1 MNVNG
6 PVKALLLSVAADPM
20 PAIATLQRLTP
31 EFLCFFLPESVKSLV
46 ESDIH
51 PRLSSMPQRWDWIF
65 TEHPES
71 FALSHRALAENLPP
85 LLKTWQIAP
94 GELVVDLTSA
104 SSGMAAAMALVTL
117 PFTSNV
123 ITLKPGDGE
132 QGRDGNEGERD
143 GRACTWSESNPW
155 DEHAVWLRH
164 EAGNLF
170 NQGAYKG
177 ASQAF
182 RNLERRVSGGGKP
195 LYRALADLAQG
206 YTLWDQLQYRQA
218 WDKLKSA
225 HKSLTLASAWGGPIG
240 IDTTL
245 RRVKE
250 HIQFL
255 EHIVLDPQ
263 EIKSKIALDLLAQAK
278 RRADRDRDGE
288 FATRILFRALEA
300 FAQTKLFIHYHIKS
314 WDVRLEQ
321 LPQALQET
329 CRTCYLND
337 MDGKYRLP
345 LHAQFRVLAGLG
357 DTMGQTFLGQW
368 ATMKTLIDAAD
379 HAILGEG
386 FEPIK
391 IERFHQ
397 LYELVL
403 KLSSVHSSDLPA
415 FPTLNL

>member
-1 MNVNG
+1 
-6 PVKALLLSVAADPM
+6 VAADPM
-20 PAIATLQRLTP
+20 PAVATIQRLTP
-31 EFLCFFLPESVKSLV
+31 EFLCFFLPESLKSLV
-46 ESDIH
+46 ESDIY
-51 PRLSSMPQRWDWIF
+51 PQLSFIPQRWDWVF

-71 FALSHRALAENLPP
+71 FALSHRALTEKLPS
-85 LLKTWQIAP
+85 LLETWQIAS

-117 PFTSNV
+117 PFTSK
-123 ITLKPGDGE
+123 IIMLESGDAE
-132 QGRDGNEGERD
+132 RGNDRNAGKA
-143 GRACTWSESNPW
+143 GGTACTWSESNPW
-155 DEHAVWLRH
+155 DEQAIWFRQ
-164 EAGNLF
+164 EAGAFF
-170 NQGAYKG
+170 NRGEYKA
-177 ASQAF
+177 ASQAL
-182 RNLERRVSGGGKP
+182 RSLERRVSGNGKP

-206 YTLWDQLQYRQA
+206 YALWDQLQYRQA

-225 HKSLTLASAWGGPIG
+225 LKALTFASAWGGPTG

-245 RRVKE
+245 RRVKGNV
-250 HIQFL
+250 QFL

-263 EIKSKIALDLLAQAK
+263 EIKPKIALDLLAHAK

-300 FAQTKLFIHYHIKS
+300 FAQTNLFSHHRIKS

-337 MDGKYRLP
+337 IDGKYRLP
-345 LHAQFRVLAGLG
+345 LQAQFRVLAGLG
-357 DTMGQTFLGQW
+357 DPMGQTFLGQW

-379 HAILGEG
+379 HAVLGEG

-403 KLSSVHSSDLPA
+403 KLSGMHGSDLPV
-415 FPTLNL
+415 FPTMNL